1 MKRQAPNRGTRVTDP
16 SLKTMEPR
24 AMIWDEETKKVFLSM
39 ASEVAANAAKN
50 VMQAIGVDPVV
61 HREQHLMFVELIPWI
76 KAQKHKAEAQAD
88 FWRSL
93 ITENMRRWL
102 NASVTLLVISSALG
116 LSGAWKVIAALLT
129 AP

>member
-1 MKRQAPNRGTRVTDP
+1 MTNGKRGRRVADTATD
-16 SLKTMEPR
+16 STVPR
-24 AMIWDEETKKVFLSM
+24 ALVWDEHTKKIYLEM